1 LWEKT
6 GMKILFIVHDGDTGG
21 ATTPILETIDALA
34 GKDFSFAALV
44 PQPGSLSAALTQRG
58 VPWKALPLPLWTST
72 KGRRRF
78 RNMWDNWQAVPAV
91 VNAVRAI
98 APDLVLSNSA
108 TIGLGSMAAAHLGIR
123 HVWWLQEFV
132 WEDHQLA
139 FDFGWKL
146 TGWLMDQRSVLALV
160 PSKAIGA
167 KWAPYI
173 GPHKQVLIDYHIKDL
188 PSAADAPAFKP
199 AGAFHLVLAGSLN
212 PQKGQMD
219 AIDAMGRLHTRN
231 VHLHL
236 FGTGG
241 RGYSARLR
249 ARADTLGLN
258 EQVHFHG
265 HVDGVGARLQKANA
279 ILITS
284 RCEGLG
290 RITIEAMRSGVPIV
304 ATNAGGIPE
313 LIESGRT
320 GILYPPGDAAALA
333 EAIEHLI
340 ASPQYA
346 AGLGAAAKQW
356 ASQRYGAAQFAEAI
370 EAALRR
376 ADATQTA
383 PRTR

>member
-1 LWEKT
+1 
-6 GMKILFIVHDGDTGG
+6 MKILFILHDGDTGG
-21 ATTPILETIDALA
+21 ATTPVLETIDALA
-34 GKDFSFAALV
+34 GKGFSFAALV
-44 PQPGSLSAALTQRG
+44 PQPGSLSAALSQRG
-58 VPWKALPLPLWTST
+58 VPWKALPLPLWAST

-78 RNMWDNWQAVPAV
+78 RNIWDNWKAIPAI
-91 VNAVRAI
+91 VNAMRAI
-98 APDLVLSNSA
+98 EPDLVLSNSA

-146 TGWLMDQRSVLALV
+146 AGWLMDQRSVLALV

-173 GPHKQVLIDYHIKDL
+173 GPHKQVLIDYHIKDV
-188 PSAADAPAFKP
+188 PPTADAPEFKP

-241 RGYSARLR
+241 RGYAGRLR
-249 ARADTLGLN
+249 ARAETLGLD

-313 LIESGRT
+313 LIENGRT
-320 GILYPPGDAAALA
+320 GVLYAPGDAAALA

-356 ASQRYGAAQFAEAI
+356 ASQRYGAEQFADAI

-376 ADATQTA
+376 AEATEAA

>member
-6 GMKILFIVHDGDTGG
+6 AMKILFVLHDGDTGG
-21 ATTPILETIDALA
+21 ATTPVLETIDALA
-34 GKDFSFAALV
+34 GTDFSFAALV
-44 PQPGSLSAALTQRG
+44 PQPGSLSAALSQRG
-58 VPWKALPLPLWTST
+58 VPWKALPLPHWTST

-78 RNMWDNWQAVPAV
+78 RNIWDNWKAIPAV

-108 TIGLGSMAAAHLGIR
+108 TIGIGSMAAAHLGIR

-132 WEDHQLA
+132 WDDHQLA

-160 PSKAIGA
+160 ASRAIGA

-173 GPHKQVLIDYHIKDL
+173 GPHKQAPIDYHIKEL
-188 PSAADAPAFKP
+188 PSAAEAPAFKP

-236 FGTGG
+236 FGAGG
-241 RGYSARLR
+241 RGYTARLR
-249 ARADTLGLN
+249 ARAGTLGLDD
-258 EQVHFHG
+258 QVHFHG
-265 HVDGVGARLQKANA
+265 HVEGVGARMQQADA
-279 ILITS
+279 ILVTS
-284 RCEGLG
+284 RCEALG
-290 RITIEAMRSGVPIV
+290 RVVIEAMRSGVPIV
-304 ATNAGGIPE
+304 ATDAGGIPE
-313 LIESGRT
+313 LIENGRT
-320 GILYPPGDAAALA
+320 GILYPPGDAAALS

-346 AGLGAAAKQW
+346 ASLGAAAKEW
-356 ASQRYGAAQFAEAI
+356 ASQRYGAAQFAAAI

-376 ADATQTA
+376 ADATEIA